1 MRILLVEDDPQL
13 GPTLARGLRE
23 QAYAVDLATDG
34 SDAVYRVAI
43 NDYDIIVL
51 DYMIPEIDGLG
62 VAREIRKRG
71 RNTPILFL
79 DWRGC
84 DRRPGGGSRRG
95 SRRLS
100 REAVR
105 VRGVAA
111 RLRALSRRAATVL
124 ATVITVGDLTLDTRA
139 HRLTKNGR
147 EIPLTAKEYAL
158 LEFLARN
165 VGAVVSRADIT
176 AHVWDDNHDPLSNNL
191 EVFINRVRRR
201 IDDEGGESYIKTR
214 RRSAETVSLLRSAGR
229 PRQLKRRNDCPLW
242 HSDRR
247 YTAPEGGAIR

>member
-34 SDAVYRVAI
+34 NDAVYRVAI

-79 DWRGC
+79 TARDAIE
-84 DRRPGGGSRRG
+84 DRVAGLDAGADRHIDRP
-95 SRRLS
+95 
-100 REAVR
+100 AVPR
-105 VRGVAA
+105 VRGTPRPTLRCFRA
-111 RLRALSRRAATVL
+111 RKPTSGCRYPP
-124 ATVITVGDLTLDTRA
+124 VGDPDARIPAPHRRCRRDSA
-139 HRLTKNGR
+139 HRQETTR
-147 EIPLTAKEYAL
+147 C
-158 LEFLARN
+158 LEFLTARN
-165 VGAVVSRADIT
+165 VWPPSSRLPDIT

-214 RRSAETVSLLRSAGR
+214 RGSGYLFA
-229 PRQLKRRNDCPLW
+229 PLDG
-242 HSDRR
+242 SS
-247 YTAPEGGAIR
+247 TAPRSE